1 MAYSNLAY
9 EQEYEIP
16 VSRKKKRPQQNKTV
30 KRNHNQMLNKVKNI
44 RRICAI
50 VVLAFAAGFMISKFV
65 TVHETQEEIA
75 ALQKEL
81 TDLESV
87 TSQKVF
93 ELEQSVDLAK
103 IEEEA
108 TTRLG
113 MQRPEKYQTIYVDVK
128 QDDVTEM
135 TAGEVEGASKRI
147 SRVFKNIGSYIVKLF
162 SIE

>member
-9 EQEYEIP
+9 KREYEIP
-16 VSRKKKRPQQNKTV
+16 EPPKRKRPQQNKAV
-30 KRNHNQMLNKVKNI
+30 KRNHKQMLNRVKNI

-50 VVLAFAAGFMISKFV
+50 VIMAFAAGFMISEFV
-65 TVHETQEEIA
+65 TVHETQQNIA
-75 ALQKEL
+75 SLEKQL
-81 TDLESV
+81 TELESV

-93 ELEQSVDLAK
+93 ELEQSVDLAE
-103 IEEEA
+103 IEKEA

-128 QDDVTEM
+128 QDDKTEM
-135 TAGEVEGASKRI
+135 TADEVESVGKRI
-147 SRVFKNIGSYIVKLF
+147 SRMLKSIGSNIVKLF